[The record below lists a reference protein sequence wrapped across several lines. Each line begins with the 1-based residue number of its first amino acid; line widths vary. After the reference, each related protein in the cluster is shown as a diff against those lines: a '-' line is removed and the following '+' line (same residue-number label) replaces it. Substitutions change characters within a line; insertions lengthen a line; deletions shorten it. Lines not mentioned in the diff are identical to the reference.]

1 MKFDAVQQRR
11 SLIAAK
17 DVTNSVV
24 ARRDYTPH
32 EVKSAMSRMGGLMP
46 MNIFL
51 RQEIGRMQKVIT
63 LFHQFYN

>member
-1 MKFDAVQQRR
+1 M
-11 SLIAAK
+11 
-17 DVTNSVV
+17 

-51 RQEIGRMQKVIT
+51 RQEIGRMQKVLISFT
-63 LFHQFYN
+63 QFY